1 MTKSANR
8 MAATENDQ
16 DGKAGVAVI
25 MWIFGIPL
33 PFILLYWIACN

>member
-1 MTKSANR
+1 MRFTGAKQDR
-8 MAATENDQ
+8 
-16 DGKAGVAVI
+16 DGKAGMAFL